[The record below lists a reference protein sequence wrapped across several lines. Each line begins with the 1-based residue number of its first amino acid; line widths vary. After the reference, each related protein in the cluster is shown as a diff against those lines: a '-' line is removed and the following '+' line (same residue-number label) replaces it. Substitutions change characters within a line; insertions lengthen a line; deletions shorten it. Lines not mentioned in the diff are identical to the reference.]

1 MYSFVLYCFCGTC
14 KRLMR
19 LVAEQIFRK
28 MVTEDRAESD
38 APAAGNVVLPS
49 PNIGL
54 GWEWKER

>member
-1 MYSFVLYCFCGTC
+1 
-14 KRLMR
+14 MR